1 MRRYFLLTCLMIV
14 LTSVSPAWAQT
25 ASKGSCPDEKTLTQ
39 NARMALVEAQK
50 LMTEKKPALAE
61 KVLTG
66 FLQKHPDENH
76 AFVAYTLAA
85 CYLDLNKFKSAL
97 EQYEKTIEFCPAY
110 APAWQNIGKICFD
123 LKKYTRA
130 GTALEKAWELTGRK
144 KHMLRFHAA
153 VAFISAKKQR
163 KALPILTDLCSG
175 KIGSPDKKWV
185 KLLVQ
190 TAVEV
195 KQPKTAL
202 RTVERLLARP
212 APQAY
217 LFRLASVLYLEMAN
231 YRKAAQNLE
240 AYSLVTT
247 LSRQERKLLADLYV
261 NLGIPSRAAANY
273 AALVVANPSARLWE
287 RTAACW
293 FEACDYD
300 KALEAAQKGLAAYPR
315 SHRLWR
321 TKGWVHYEN
330 KDYSL
335 ASQAFGK
342 ASGLNHKDI
351 NSLFLHGLCACR
363 AGDRNSAKK
372 ALEKVACHDRY
383 KARALGLIHEM
394 DEENI

>member
-1 MRRYFLLTCLMIV
+1 MRRYSFLTCLLIV
-14 LTSVSPAWAQT
+14 LASVSLAWAQT

-50 LMTEKKPALAE
+50 LMTEKKPAQAE
-61 KVLTG
+61 KILTG

-76 AFVAYTLAA
+76 AFVVYTLAA

-97 EQYEKTIEFCPAY
+97 EQYEKTIDFCPAY
-110 APAWQNIGKICFD
+110 APAWQNLGKICFD

-144 KHMLRFHAA
+144 NHLLRFHAA
-153 VAFISAKKQR
+153 VAYISAKKQR

-175 KIGSPDKKWV
+175 KTGPPEEKWV

-195 KQPKTAL
+195 KQPKAAL
-202 RTVERLLARP
+202 RTVERLLNRSNP
-212 APQAY
+212 DAY
-217 LFRLASVLYLEMAN
+217 LFRLASVLYLESAN

-240 AYSLVTT
+240 AYSLVAT

-261 NLGIPSRAAANY
+261 NLGIPSRAAPNY
-273 AALVVANPSARLWE
+273 AALVAANPCARLWE

-300 KALEAAQKGLAAYPR
+300 HALEAAQKGLVAYPK
-315 SHRLWR
+315 SPRLWR
-321 TKGWVHYEN
+321 IKGWVHYEN

-342 ASGLNHKDI
+342 ASGLDHKDI

-363 AGDRNSAKK
+363 AGDINSAKK

-394 DEENI
+394 EEENI

>member
-1 MRRYFLLTCLMIV
+1 MRRYFFLTCLMIV
-14 LTSVSPAWAQT
+14 LTSVSLAWANT
-25 ASKGSCPDEKTLTQ
+25 DAKGSCPDEKTLTQ
-39 NARMALVEAQK
+39 NARTALVEAQK
-50 LMTEKKPALAE
+50 LLTEKKPAQAE

-97 EQYEKTIEFCPAY
+97 AQYEKTIDYCPSY
-110 APAWQNIGKICFD
+110 APAWQNLGKICFD

-163 KALPILTDLCSG
+163 KALPILKDLCSG
-175 KIGSPDKKWV
+175 KIGPPDEKWV

-202 RTVERLLARP
+202 GTVERLLARSNP
-212 APQAY
+212 DAY
-217 LFRLASVLYLEMAN
+217 LFRLASVLYLEAAN

-240 AYSLVTT
+240 AYGLVAT

-261 NLGIPSRAAANY
+261 NLGIPSRAAPNY
-273 AALVVANPSARLWE
+273 AVLVAANPCAGLWE

-300 KALEAAQKGLAAYPR
+300 QALKAAKKGLASYPK
-315 SHRLWR
+315 SPRLWR
-321 TKGWVHYEN
+321 IKGWVHYEN
-330 KDYSL
+330 KDYKL
-335 ASQAFGK
+335 ASLAFGK
-342 ASGLNHKDI
+342 ASGLDHKDI

-372 ALEKVACHDRY
+372 ALEKVACYDRY

-394 DEENI
+394 EEENI